1 MSPAVNS
8 SRIRVGVVGLGR
20 SGYGI
25 HLKAIQRLQQ
35 SYELVAVADSWSE
48 RRAAVANEHG
58 VNSYDSI
65 EALLRDPR
73 VELVTIAVPNHLHV
87 SQALTAIAARKHVI
101 CEKPFGISSR
111 DADLMIGAAH
121 AAGVR
126 LAAFQN
132 RRYEATFQKVCSVV
146 SSRVLGRIVQMR
158 MNWSAFGRRWDWQ
171 TLKEFEGGQLNNNG
185 PHAVDQALHL
195 LAAAGVTDD
204 EKLAVA
210 AEMKQ
215 TIGAGDAEDHVS
227 VNFRDVRQQVTLDL
241 ELFSTQAFPSDRW
254 TVCGTLGA
262 LRGDMTSLEWKWLEP
277 QNLVPREADRLP
289 FVDRSY
295 CQEALA
301 WKKERYDA
309 TDKFSDWARLFY
321 EDHASC
327 IRLGHPSVISTASA
341 RAVTRMIERIRE
353 SCTVAC

>member
-1 MSPAVNS
+1 MNLTVNPN
-8 SRIRVGVVGLGR
+8 RIRVGVVGLGR

-25 HLKAIQRLQQ
+25 HLKALKKLQQ

-48 RRAAVANEHG
+48 RRIAVANEYG

-65 EALLRDPR
+65 ETLVRDPQ

-87 SQALTAIAARKHVI
+87 PQALTAIAAGKHVI
-101 CEKPFGISSR
+101 CEKPFGTSSQ

-126 LAAFQN
+126 LVAFHN
-132 RRYEATFQKVCSVV
+132 RRYEATFQKICSVI

-158 MNWSAFGRRWDWQ
+158 MNWSAFIRRWDWQ
-171 TLKEFEGGQLNNNG
+171 TLNEFEGGQLNNNG

-195 LAAAGVTDD
+195 LAAAGVEDE
-204 EKLAVA
+204 EKLAVT

-215 TIGAGDAEDHVS
+215 TIGAGDAEDHVR
-227 VNFRDVRQQVTLDL
+227 VTFRDIRQQMTLDL
-241 ELFSTQAFPSDRW
+241 ELFSTQAFTSDRW

-262 LRGDMTSLEWKWLEP
+262 LRGDMASVDWKWLEP

-295 CQEALA
+295 CQEELP
-301 WKKERYDA
+301 WNNGRYDA

-321 EDHASC
+321 EEHVSC
-327 IRLGHPSVISTASA
+327 LRFGHPPAISTSSA

-353 SCTVAC
+353 CCRV